1 MICVSH
7 SLVRISIQSTGG
19 SMDQEQGMLVTTGAG
34 SPVVQVEE
42 HPLIE
47 EKAALEAMNR
57 ELSQMILKMNNISG

>member
-1 MICVSH
+1 MTCVSH
-7 SLVRISIQSTGG
+7 SLVRVSIQSTGL
-19 SMDQEQGMLVTTGAG
+19 DQEHGMLATTGAG

>member
-1 MICVSH
+1 
-7 SLVRISIQSTGG
+7 
-19 SMDQEQGMLVTTGAG
+19 MLATTGAG